1 MLPAVDF
8 HEYFI
13 DLEGVTVASML
24 LLQSPGIDARKLDPP
39 QADRF
44 LTEGYAAFGRQV
56 FYIAM
61 AEFESVVEPDRV
73 AGRGFSESQKGLR

>member
-1 MLPAVDF
+1 VLPAVDF

-44 LTEGYAAFGRQV
+44 LTEGYAAF
-56 FYIAM
+56 
-61 AEFESVVEPDRV
+61 ESVVEPDRV